1 MNINF
6 KKSRLFILLA
16 AFLLIPT
23 SQSFADTS
31 NITVNGTATVPE
43 AVAMNCG
50 SGIGS
55 AITVAFGTGSRSGG
69 NITFG
74 NQTASC
80 SVTGNTTQA
89 TISWLDNGTGASTS
103 GNMVLDDGA
112 SHTMTAVFTFNAAS
126 FPNSVNLGS
135 SYTLSGSISGITVT
149 QAAGSYTGSA
159 VLTATNI

>member
-16 AFLLIPT
+16 AILLIPT

-31 NITVNGTATVPE
+31 NITVNGTATVPQ

-69 NITFG
+69 NINFG
-74 NQTASC
+74 TQTASC

-112 SHTMTAVFTFNAAS
+112 SHT
-126 FPNSVNLGS
+126 
-135 SYTLSGSISGITVT
+135 
-149 QAAGSYTGSA
+149 
-159 VLTATNI
+159 